1 MFTYL
6 PSHSSLSLWND
17 VQVTLIR
24 IWSIP
29 RSLSHTLQTTAAVI
43 STDNSSPSLSWLHS
57 PDHGQQYYFLCLFFT
72 QLFRAT
78 YSILGLSISQSPT
91 EKINKSVTKLTI
103 VVWKYLS
110 SEGPSG
116 KLLGITR
123 KGFRTEYTSE
133 VPRQQNQE
141 RWVWEPVAKKGMGTQ
156 ER

>member
-29 RSLSHTLQTTAAVI
+29 RSLNHCFHSP
-43 STDNSSPSLSWLHS
+43 DNSSPSLSRLHS
-57 PDHGQQYYFLCLFFT
+57 PDHGEQYYFLCLFFT
-72 QLFRAT
+72 QPFRAT
-78 YSILGLSISQSPT
+78 YPILGLSISQPPT
-91 EKINKSVTKLTI
+91 EKRINKSVTKLTI
-103 VVWKYLS
+103 LVWKYLG

-123 KGFRTEYTSE
+123 KGFKTEYMSE
-133 VPRQQNQE
+133 VSHQQNQE
-141 RWVWEPVAKKGMGTQ
+141 RWAWESVVKKGVGP
-156 ER
+156 RRGRRSSR